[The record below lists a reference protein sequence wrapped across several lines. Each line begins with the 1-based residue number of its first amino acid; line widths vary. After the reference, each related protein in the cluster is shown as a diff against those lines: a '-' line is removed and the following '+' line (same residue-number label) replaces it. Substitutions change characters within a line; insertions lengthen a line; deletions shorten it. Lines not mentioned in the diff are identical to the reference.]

1 MSSRDLREL
10 LEALRSELD
19 RADALD
25 ERSRALLR
33 ELDGE
38 IRQALERSE
47 PHAESVTR
55 RLRET
60 VEGFEGEH
68 PQLTEAVSRVIDALV
83 KMGI

>member
-1 MSSRDLREL
+1 MSSEHLREL
-10 LEALRSELD
+10 LESLRAELD
-19 RADALD
+19 RTESVD

-33 ELDGE
+33 EVDAE
-38 IRQALERSE
+38 IREALERAE
-47 PHAESVTR
+47 AQPESVTE

-60 VEGFEGEH
+60 VESFEGEH